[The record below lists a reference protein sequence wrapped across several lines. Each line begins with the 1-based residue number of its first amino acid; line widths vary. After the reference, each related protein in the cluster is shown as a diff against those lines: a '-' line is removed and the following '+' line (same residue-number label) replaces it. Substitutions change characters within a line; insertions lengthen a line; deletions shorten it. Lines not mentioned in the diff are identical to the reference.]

1 MPPYWIIDAHQD
13 MAYNAL
19 SFGRDYLRSAAETRR
34 LEHNTPIVDRNGH
47 TMLGW
52 PEFQRGQVALICA
65 TLFIAPQ
72 GSGSGSWETQVYRD
86 ARQAETL
93 WQGQLDYY
101 RRLAGDHP
109 DHFRLVTNR
118 AELADTLAPWMAQ
131 PAELPPPAPEEQEPA
146 RRVTHPVGLILLMEG
161 AGGLKEPKQIER
173 WWEAGV
179 RIVGPVWSGSRF
191 CGSNMEPGGFT
202 RQGLELLEVMAGL
215 GMTLDVSHMSEK
227 AVLQAVDAYEGSI
240 VATHANAR
248 ALLKRP
254 EDERHLSDLCIRR
267 LIEREAVIGIL
278 PFGKFLRPGWT
289 SQDAAALTTFD
300 HIVAHIDHICQIAGD
315 AHHVGL
321 GSDFDGGWGWPHA
334 TVELNSIADFQKL
347 APRLAASGYNE
358 SEIGLILGENWR
370 AALERN
376 LPPA

>member
-1 MPPYWIIDAHQD
+1 
-13 MAYNAL
+13 
-19 SFGRDYLRSAAETRR
+19 
-34 LEHNTPIVDRNGH
+34 
-47 TMLGW
+47 
-52 PEFQRGQVALICA
+52 
-65 TLFIAPQ
+65 
-72 GSGSGSWETQVYRD
+72 
-86 ARQAETL
+86 
-93 WQGQLDYY
+93 
-101 RRLAGDHP
+101 
-109 DHFRLVTNR
+109 
-118 AELADTLAPWMAQ
+118 
-131 PAELPPPAPEEQEPA
+131 
-146 RRVTHPVGLILLMEG
+146 MEG
-161 AGGLKEPKQIER
+161 AGGLKETKQIER

-202 RQGLELLEVMAGL
+202 REGLELLEVMAGL

-227 AVLQAVDAYEGSI
+227 AVLQAVDAYEGNI

-254 EDERHLSDLCIRR
+254 EDERHLSDLCIHR
-267 LIEREAVIGIL
+267 LVEREAVIGIL

-289 SQDAAALTTFD
+289 SQDAATLTTFD

-334 TVELNSIADFQKL
+334 TAELNSIADFQKL